1 MYIVND
7 YKLALHLEL
16 MELARNLWYLC
27 KPRVFLAIASL
38 AVISYLKASR
48 FHISL
53 SYGMFMAAI
62 ALFCGVCG
70 ANALNNYLD
79 RDIDALMA
87 RTMRRPIPSGKVKPK
102 LALSFSLSLILIS
115 LIAAYS
121 AGTIA
126 FSLLTIGLLSYI
138 VAYTIIAKRRIALNI
153 ATVLPSIACPVW
165 GGWWIGRG
173 ILDFEGFMLGVVV
186 MSWGIL
192 HLWALSFAFSKDY
205 MKVNIPMLPAIVSR
219 DKAKWHIA
227 ISSVILIVLA
237 LTISIYVSLAY
248 TFLAS
253 ILSMF
258 LLYLVVKFIMMPTP
272 RRAWLIYKYTSPYIL
287 SVLLVYTFS

>member
-1 MYIVND
+1 
-7 YKLALHLEL
+7 

-38 AVISYLKASR
+38 AVIAYLKASR

-79 RDIDALMA
+79 RDVDVLMA
-87 RTMRRPIPSGKVKPK
+87 RTMRRPIPSGKIKPK

-115 LIAAYS
+115 LVAAYS
-121 AGTIA
+121 ADTIA
-126 FSLLTIGLLSYI
+126 FSLLIIGLLSYI
-138 VAYTIIAKRRIALNI
+138 VAYTIIAKRRTALNI
-153 ATVLPSIACPVW
+153 VTVLPSIACPVW

-205 MKVNIPMLPAIVSR
+205 MKVNIPMLPAVVGRS
-219 DKAKWHIA
+219 KAKWHIT
-227 ISSVILIVLA
+227 ISSIILIA
-237 LTISIYVSLAY
+237 LTLTMSIYVSPIY
-248 TFLAS
+248 TFSAS
-253 ILSMF
+253 ILGIV
-258 LLYLVVKFIMMPTP
+258 LLYLIVKFIITPTP

-287 SVLLVYTFS
+287 LVLLVYTFS